1 MKLSKK
7 IITLALAAVMT
18 IGMSTTAFAS
28 NESPSVDTS
37 QGGKTATYAD
47 LNQYGKVTIAAG
59 KGSIAEIT
67 DAAMQEEVLKR
78 AEAVKADLEK
88 NWKATYTFNGKTE
101 EYTPSILA
109 TFPFDVQ
116 GIKGGE
122 VSVNL
127 GLSDADKKAYTE
139 RRKSGLYDL
148 YAYVSHYNVEKKTW
162 EAQWSK
168 VTDDFNITFKFDSY
182 SPILVVLTNAS
193 KSADGSVEL
202 AKTATAYNAKPVQT
216 EAKSP
221 KTADSMMLVLVIAA
235 GCALAL
241 GTKKV
246 VAR

>member
-18 IGMSTTAFAS
+18 IGMSTTALAS
-28 NESPSVDTS
+28 NESPSAYVP
-37 QGGKTATYAD
+37 QENKATYAS
-47 LNQYGKVTIAAG
+47 LNKYGKVTIAAG
-59 KGSIAEIT
+59 NGSIAEIT

-88 NWKATYTFNGKTE
+88 NWKATYSYNGKTYD
-101 EYTPSILA
+101 YTPGVLA
-109 TFPFDVQ
+109 TFAFDVQ
-116 GIKGGE
+116 GVKGGE

-127 GLSDADKKAYTE
+127 GLPDAVKKSFVEA
-139 RRKSGLYDL
+139 RKAGTYDF

-182 SPILVVLTNAS
+182 SPILVVLTNVS

-221 KTADSMMLVLVIAA
+221 KTADAMMLVLVIAA
-235 GCALAL
+235 GCAFAL

>member
-18 IGMSTTAFAS
+18 IGMSTTALAS
-28 NESPSVDTS
+28 NESPSAYVP
-37 QGGKTATYAD
+37 QQEEKTATYAD
-47 LNQYGKVTIAAG
+47 LNKYGKVTIAAG

-67 DAAMQEEVLKR
+67 DSAMQDEVLKR
-78 AEAVKADLEK
+78 FEAVKADLEK
-88 NWKATYTFNGKTE
+88 NWKTTNNSKATVE
-101 EYTPSILA
+101 A
-109 TFPFDVQ
+109 TFVFDVQ
-116 GIKGGE
+116 GVKGGE

-127 GLSDADKKAYTE
+127 GLSDAHKEYYTKA
-139 RRKSGLYDL
+139 RKSGTYDL

-162 EAQWSK
+162 ESQWSK

-182 SPILVVLTNAS
+182 SPILVVLTDAS

-221 KTADSMMLVLVIAA
+221 KTADAMMLVLVIAA

>member
-1 MKLSKK
+1 MKISKK

-18 IGMSTTAFAS
+18 IGMSTTALAS
-28 NESPSVDTS
+28 NESPSAYVP
-37 QGGKTATYAD
+37 QKTTYAD
-47 LNQYGKVTIAAG
+47 LNKYGKVTIAAG
-59 KGSIAEIT
+59 NGSIAEIT
-67 DAAMQEEVLKR
+67 DSAMQEEVLKR
-78 AEAVKADLEK
+78 AEAVAADLEN
-88 NWKATYTFNGKTE
+88 NWKATYNYNGKTHD
-101 EYTPSILA
+101 YTPAIVA
-109 TFPFDVQ
+109 TFAFDVQ

-127 GLSDADKKAYTE
+127 GLSDEDKKVYAE
-139 RRKSGLYDL
+139 DRKSGLYDL

-162 EAQWSK
+162 EVQWSK

-182 SPILVVLTNAS
+182 SPVLVVLTTAT
-193 KSADGSVEL
+193 KTADGSVEL

-221 KTADSMMLVLVIAA
+221 KTADAMMLVLVIAA

>member
-18 IGMSTTAFAS
+18 IGMSTTALAS
-28 NESPSVDTS
+28 NESPSAYVPQDE
-37 QGGKTATYAD
+37 KTTYAD

-67 DAAMQEEVLKR
+67 DPAMQEEVLKR

-88 NWKATYTFNGKTE
+88 NWKSTYTFNGKTE
-101 EYTPSILA
+101 EYTPAILA

-127 GLSDADKKAYTE
+127 GLPDEVKKAYAE
-139 RRKSGLYDL
+139 DRKAGRYDF

-162 EAQWSK
+162 ESQWSK

-182 SPILVVLTNAS
+182 SPILVVLTDAS

-202 AKTATAYNAKPVQT
+202 AKTATAYNANPVQT

-221 KTADSMMLVLVIAA
+221 KTADAMMLVLVIAA

>member
-18 IGMSTTAFAS
+18 IGMSTTALAS
-28 NESPSVDTS
+28 NESPSAYVS

-47 LNQYGKVTIAAG
+47 LNKYGKVTIAAG

-67 DAAMQEEVLKR
+67 DSAMQDEVLKR
-78 AEAVKADLEK
+78 AEAVAADIEK
-88 NWKATYTFNGKTE
+88 NWKATDNSAATVLYTF
-101 EYTPSILA
+101 A
-109 TFPFDVQ
+109 FDVQ
-116 GIKGGE
+116 GVKGGE

-127 GLSDADKKAYTE
+127 GLSDALKKSLVE
-139 RRKSGLYDL
+139 GRKAGTDDF

-162 EAQWSK
+162 ESQWSK

-182 SPILVVLTNAS
+182 SPILVVLTDAT

>member
-18 IGMSTTAFAS
+18 IGMSTTVLAS
-28 NESPSVDTS
+28 NESPSAYVP
-37 QGGKTATYAD
+37 QVKKTTYAD
-47 LNQYGKVTIAAG
+47 LNKYGKITIAAG

-67 DAAMQEEVLKR
+67 DPAMQEEVLKR
-78 AEAVKADLEK
+78 SEAVAADLEN
-88 NWKATYTFNGKTE
+88 NWKATYNFDGNTRDF
-101 EYTPSILA
+101 TPAILA
-109 TFPFDVQ
+109 TFAFDVQ

-127 GLSDADKKAYTE
+127 GLSDADKKAYAE
-139 RRKSGLYDL
+139 DRKAGEYDF

-162 EAQWSK
+162 EVQWSK
-168 VTDDFNITFKFDSY
+168 VSDDFNITFKFDSY
-182 SPILVVLTNAS
+182 SPILVVLTTAT
-193 KSADGSVEL
+193 KTADGSVEL

-221 KTADSMMLVLVIAA
+221 KTADAMMLVLVIAA
-235 GCALAL
+235 GCALVL

>member
-18 IGMSTTAFAS
+18 IGMSTTALAS
-28 NESPSVDTS
+28 NESPSAYVP
-37 QGGKTATYAD
+37 QVEKATYAD

-67 DAAMQEEVLKR
+67 DPAMQDEVLKR

-88 NWKATYTFNGKTE
+88 NWKAIHTYNGKTYYSAATVE
-101 EYTPSILA
+101 A
-109 TFPFDVQ
+109 TFAFDVQ

-127 GLSDADKKAYTE
+127 GLSDEDKKDFAE
-139 RRKSGLYDL
+139 NRKSGLSDY

-162 EAQWSK
+162 ESQWSK

-182 SPILVVLTNAS
+182 SPILVVLTDAS

-221 KTADSMMLVLVIAA
+221 KTADAMMLVLVIAA

>member
-18 IGMSTTAFAS
+18 IGMSTTALAS
-28 NESPSVDTS
+28 NESPSAYVP
-37 QGGKTATYAD
+37 QVEKATYAD

-67 DAAMQEEVLKR
+67 DPAMQEEVLKR
-78 AEAVKADLEK
+78 SEAVRTDLLK
-88 NWKATYTFNGKTE
+88 NFKTTYNSK
-101 EYTPSILA
+101 PQVLA
-109 TFPFDVQ
+109 TFAFDVQ

-127 GLSDADKKAYTE
+127 GLSDEVKKYLAE
-139 RRKSGLYDL
+139 RRKNESYDF

-162 EAQWSK
+162 ESQWSK

-182 SPILVVLTNAS
+182 SPILVVLTDAS

-202 AKTATAYNAKPVQT
+202 AKTATAYNANPVQT

-221 KTADSMMLVLVIAA
+221 KTADAMMLVLVIAA

>member
-18 IGMSTTAFAS
+18 IGMSTTALAS
-28 NESPSVDTS
+28 NESPSAYVP
-37 QGGKTATYAD
+37 QQEEKTATYAD
-47 LNQYGKVTIAAG
+47 LNKYGKVTIAAG

-67 DAAMQEEVLKR
+67 DSAMQEEVLKR

-88 NWKATYTFNGKTE
+88 NWKTTDNSAASVLF
-101 EYTPSILA
+101 

-116 GIKGGE
+116 GVKGGE

-127 GLSDADKKAYTE
+127 GLPDAVKKAYVEE
-139 RRKSGLYDL
+139 RKTGKYDF

-162 EAQWSK
+162 ESQWSK

-182 SPILVVLTNAS
+182 SPILVVLTTAT

-202 AKTATAYNAKPVQT
+202 AKTATAYNDKPVQT

-221 KTADSMMLVLVIAA
+221 KTADAMMLVLVIAA

>member
-18 IGMSTTAFAS
+18 IGMSTTALAS

-67 DAAMQEEVLKR
+67 DPAMQEEVLKR
-78 AEAVKADLEK
+78 SEAVRADLLK
-88 NWKATYTFNGKTE
+88 NFKTA
-101 EYTPSILA
+101 YNSKPQVLA
-109 TFPFDVQ
+109 TFAFDVQ

-127 GLSDADKKAYTE
+127 GLSDADKKFYAE
-139 RRKSGLYDL
+139 RRKNESYEF

-182 SPILVVLTNAS
+182 SPILVVLTTAA

-202 AKTATAYNAKPVQT
+202 AKTATAYNDKPVQT

-221 KTADSMMLVLVIAA
+221 KTADAMMMVLVIAA

>member
-18 IGMSTTAFAS
+18 IGMSTTALAS

-67 DAAMQEEVLKR
+67 DAAMQEEVFKR

-88 NWKATYTFNGKTE
+88 NWKATDNSAAIVLFTF
-101 EYTPSILA
+101 A
-109 TFPFDVQ
+109 FDVQ
-116 GIKGGE
+116 GVKGGE

-127 GLSDADKKAYTE
+127 GLSDADKKGLAAAI
-139 RRKSGLYDL
+139 KSGL

-162 EAQWSK
+162 ESQWSK
-168 VTDDFNITFKFDSY
+168 VSDDFNITFKFDSY
-182 SPILVVLTNAS
+182 SPILVVLTDAS

-202 AKTATAYNAKPVQT
+202 AKTATAYNANPVQK

-221 KTADSMMLVLVIAA
+221 KTADSMMMVLVIAA

>member
-18 IGMSTTAFAS
+18 IGMSTTALAS
-28 NESPSVDTS
+28 NESPSAYVP
-37 QGGKTATYAD
+37 QGEKTATYAD

-67 DAAMQEEVLKR
+67 DPAMQEEVLKR
-78 AEAVKADLEK
+78 SEAVAADLAK
-88 NWKATYTFNGKTE
+88 NWKTTYTFNGKTYE
-101 EYTPSILA
+101 FIPEVLA
-109 TFPFDVQ
+109 TFAFDVQ

-127 GLSDADKKAYTE
+127 GLPDAVKKSFVEE
-139 RRKSGLYDL
+139 RKAGTYDF

-162 EAQWSK
+162 ESQWSK

-182 SPILVVLTNAS
+182 SPILVVLTDAT

-202 AKTATAYNAKPVQT
+202 AKTATAYNANPVQT

>member
-18 IGMSTTAFAS
+18 IGMSTTALAS
-28 NESPSVDTS
+28 NESPSAYVPQDE
-37 QGGKTATYAD
+37 KATYAD

-67 DAAMQEEVLKR
+67 DAAMQDEVLKR

-88 NWKATYTFNGKTE
+88 NWKATDNSAAIVLFTF
-101 EYTPSILA
+101 A
-109 TFPFDVQ
+109 FDVQ
-116 GIKGGE
+116 GVKGGE

-127 GLSDADKKAYTE
+127 GLSDADKKGLAAAI
-139 RRKSGLYDL
+139 KSGL

-162 EAQWSK
+162 ESQWSK
-168 VTDDFNITFKFDSY
+168 VSDDFNITFKFDSY
-182 SPILVVLTNAS
+182 SPILVVLTTAT

-221 KTADSMMLVLVIAA
+221 KTADAMMLVLVIAA